1 MKKIEV
7 VYRNRFNMDAILYL
21 EGILKKIFEE
31 YVEIENCFVDE
42 LSNDS
47 QVNADAYIVIDKK
60 LLPELKKHIFIFKN
74 AVIMTRSARKE
85 HLPKILK
92 IPKNTDVLIVND
104 TLQSAEE
111 MVYMFYE
118 LGIGHVNFIPYDE
131 KLEMEGFYDK
141 IEYAITPNEPQLVPK
156 HIKNVINTGYR
167 EIGFDTLLQTMN
179 ILDLNNERVNYNLIR
194 HISSIIEPLKDF
206 QINYFDSYLKEQM
219 LNEYVYDSD
228 SSIFVIDS
236 ESRVVYFNK
245 KAKKIFGF
253 NQNSS
258 APVEHYVSD
267 EIRNE
272 ISKPEDISK
281 QMVSIDGLNYI
292 MNKVSLVAAEQ
303 KLGYFVTLQDEIVI
317 KDMET
322 SLNRKLKERGL
333 FAKYNF
339 NSIIYASSTMKQS
352 IELAKKAA
360 LTNYTIL
367 ISGESG
373 TGKELFAQSIHNYS
387 ERSNM
392 PFVGVNCAALP
403 ESLLESELFGY
414 EEGAFTGARKKGKLG
429 YFEQA
434 NKGTIFLDEIGD
446 ISPKLQ
452 SGLLRVLQERQIMR
466 IGSDKVIDIDVRI
479 IAATNK
485 DLLQEVKKEN
495 FRNDLYY
502 RLNVLQILV
511 PPLRNRKEDILLIF
525 EEFTGKDYRYVSS
538 SDKKKILNYDWP
550 GNVRELESC
559 ALYYKMLKKLPPLFE
574 GSSMLVENRKEI
586 LKNGVISISEVKE
599 QILKLLMDNNEI
611 GHGLGRTELARMLK
625 MSYINVSDVKL
636 RKILSDMQKEGL
648 VDIGIGRQGT
658 RITEKGLQKLIV
670 K

>member
-21 EGILKKIFEE
+21 EGVLKKIFEE
-31 YVEIENCFVDE
+31 YVVIENCFIDE
-42 LSNDS
+42 LLSNT

-60 LLPELKKHIFIFKN
+60 LLPELKKHIFVFKN
-74 AVIMTRSARKE
+74 VVIMTRSARKK
-85 HLPKILK
+85 HLPKILR

-118 LGIGHVNFIPYDE
+118 LGIGHVNFIPYN
-131 KLEMEGFYDK
+131 KTLEAEGIYDN

-167 EIGFDTLLQTMN
+167 ELGFDTLLQTMN

-236 ESRVVYFNK
+236 EYRVVYFNK

-258 APVEHYVSD
+258 APVAHYVSD
-267 EIRNE
+267 EIKYE
-272 ISKPEDISK
+272 ISKSEDIFK
-281 QMVSIDGLNYI
+281 QMVAIDGLNYI
-292 MNKVSLVAAEQ
+292 MNKVSIVAAEQ
-303 KLGYFVTLQDEIVI
+303 RLGCFVTLQDEIVI

-322 SLNRKLKERGL
+322 SLNKKLREKGF
-333 FAKYNF
+333 FAKYKF
-339 NSIIYASSTMKQS
+339 NNIIYASSTMQQS

-360 LTNYTIL
+360 LTDYTIL
-367 ISGESG
+367 ITGESG
-373 TGKELFAQSIHNYS
+373 TGKELFAQSIHNDS
-387 ERSNM
+387 ERNNM
-392 PFVGVNCAALP
+392 PFIGVNCAALP

-466 IGSDKVIDIDVRI
+466 IGSDRVVDIDVRI

-485 DLLQEVKKEN
+485 NLLQEVKNGN

-511 PPLRNRKEDILLIF
+511 PPLRNRKEDILLIL
-525 EEFTGKDYRYVSS
+525 EEFMGKDFRNVSS
-538 SDKKKILNYDWP
+538 SDKKQILNYDWP

-559 ALYYKMLKKLPPLFE
+559 ALYYKIQRKLPPLFE
-574 GSSMLVENRKEI
+574 VNDKLVENCKEI
-586 LKNGVISISEVKE
+586 LKNGAVSIDEVTT
-599 QILKLLMDNNEI
+599 QILKLLLDNNEI
-611 GHGLGRTELARMLK
+611 GHGLGRTELVRMLK
-625 MSYINVSDVKL
+625 MSHINVSDVKL

-648 VDIGIGRQGT
+648 VAIGIGRQGT
-658 RITEKGLQKLIV
+658 RITEKGLQKIIA